1 MNALVRK
8 RYPSDAVFAR
18 LMKAMR
24 QNELRI
30 LACAVGVT
38 NDRWFAAT
46 SRRRQLEQM
55 LHDLTIE
62 EHYANPTGQGLRS
75 NTLDPV
81 VGGPND

>member
-30 LACAVGVT
+30 LACPVGVT

-46 SRRRQLEQM
+46 SRRKQLEQI

-62 EHYANPTGQGLRS
+62 EHYANASGESPAAEQKGSDEQ
-75 NTLDPV
+75 
-81 VGGPND
+81 